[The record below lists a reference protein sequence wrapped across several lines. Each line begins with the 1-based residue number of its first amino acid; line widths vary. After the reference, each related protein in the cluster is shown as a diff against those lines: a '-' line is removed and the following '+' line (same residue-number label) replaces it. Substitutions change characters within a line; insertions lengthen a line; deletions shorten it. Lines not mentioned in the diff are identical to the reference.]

1 MSTGTT
7 VADVQKINKELEK
20 LQLSDE
26 ESVFEEAVV
35 SPDARYRCHP
45 KGSLQDVDS
54 AGFGSGGQSSAGF
67 LSPRSIRNDDLLRDL
82 TSAFLKTPS
91 ESAYLSIL
99 PKVKATEQKDQDLGP
114 GALHLHC
121 PETRGLIV
129 LVFQNV
135 FDEASEVIS

>member
-35 SPDARYRCHP
+35 SPDTRYRCHQ
-45 KGSLQDVDS
+45 KGPLQDADAAV
-54 AGFGSGGQSSAGF
+54 FGGGGQSSASF
-67 LSPRSIRNDDLLRDL
+67 LSPRSVRNDDLLRDL
-82 TSAFLKTPS
+82 TAAFLKPSS

-99 PKVKATEQKDQDLGP
+99 PKVRATEQEDWDLGP
-114 GALHLHC
+114 RALHLHW
-121 PETRGLIV
+121 PR
-129 LVFQNV
+129 
-135 FDEASEVIS
+135 D

>member
-1 MSTGTT
+1 M
-7 VADVQKINKELEK
+7 QKINKELEK

-45 KGSLQDVDS
+45 KGSLHDADS
-54 AGFGSGGQSSAGF
+54 AVFGSVGQSGAGF
-67 LSPRSIRNDDLLRDL
+67 LSPRSIRNDELLRDL
-82 TSAFLKTPS
+82 TPAFLKTSS

-114 GALHLHC
+114 GALLLLWPRDGRLC
-121 PETRGLIV
+121 RTCFPKC
-129 LVFQNV
+129 FQ
-135 FDEASEVIS
+135 